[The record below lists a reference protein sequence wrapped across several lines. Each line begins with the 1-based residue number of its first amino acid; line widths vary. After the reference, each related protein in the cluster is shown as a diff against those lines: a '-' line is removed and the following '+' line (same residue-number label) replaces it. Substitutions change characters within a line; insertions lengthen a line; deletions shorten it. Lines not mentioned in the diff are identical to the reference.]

1 MARVRSDKKMAEF
14 FTQHLLTLYFYC
26 LEGANRQMSTE
37 VTSRIGQDLVPQDN
51 LVGMLVQIAWTGFF
65 VLYMFYGQRLQV
77 KIMLREIESS
87 LFRLKLIRDKSRS
100 IAVSTIKDMGEVNG
114 DPTVRVDRIL
124 EHIDILPVTYDP
136 SNVIRRLEHIIDVRD
151 FRFKDEVKLM
161 VPEADET
168 QVNNMTNMLEAA
180 LALNQIYKIV
190 RHFYLMGKKTSS
202 FYIILQLQMI
212 LPQVM
217 KEAQAFAGALTAFRL
232 GQPIGDGVGALVAAR
247 LMYGR
252 DEREVSRDIVVS
264 EVPIEGRTAYVL
276 KAKGPGGNVGTP
288 GEAVKRILDEKE
300 GRIERLIVIDAAQ
313 KLEGEKPGEVIEGI
327 GVAIGGPHV
336 EKYKVEEVATKYRI
350 PVNAILIKEGIG
362 DVVSTMR
369 KEISNSVEEVTTRI
383 KRIIRETT
391 KEGDSVII
399 AGVGNTMGI
408 GQ

>member
-1 MARVRSDKKMAEF
+1 
-14 FTQHLLTLYFYC
+14 
-26 LEGANRQMSTE
+26 MSTE
-37 VTSRIGQDLVPQDN
+37 VAADIGQGLFPQDDFI
-51 LVGMLVQIAWTGFF
+51 GMLVQIAWLGFF

-87 LFRLKLIRDKSRS
+87 LFRLRLIRDRGRS
-100 IAVSTIKDMGEVNG
+100 MAVSAIKEIGKANEDL
-114 DPTVRVDRIL
+114 TVRVDRIM

-190 RHFYLMGKKTSS
+190 RHFYLTGKKTSS

-217 KEAQAFAGALTAFRL
+217 KEARAFAGALTAFTL
-232 GQPIGDGVGALVAAR
+232 GQPIGDGVGALVAAK
-247 LMYGR
+247 LMHGR
-252 DEREVSRDIVVS
+252 EEREISRDVIVS

-276 KAKGPGGNVGTP
+276 KAKGPGGNVGKP
-288 GEAVKRILDEKE
+288 GEAVRQILEEQE
-300 GRIERLIVIDAAQ
+300 GKIERLIVIDAAQ
-313 KLEGEKPGEVIEGI
+313 KLEGEKPGEVVEGT
-327 GVAIGGPHV
+327 GVAIGGPGV
-336 EKYKVEEVATKYRI
+336 EKYKVEEIATKYKVPI
-350 PVNAILIKEGIG
+350 NAILIKEGIG

-369 KEISNSVEEVTTRI
+369 KEITNSVEEVTGRI
-383 KRIIRETT
+383 RRIILETT
-391 KEGDSVII
+391 KEGDHVII

-408 GQ
+408 AQ